1 MHTNEIRQ
9 LRSYRA
15 TLIPKDL
22 DRSEFQGH
30 AADGKLPTIQLKAAS
45 ADRAQAAA
53 HHTTGLAVLCVDRV
67 GGGE

>member
-1 MHTNEIRQ
+1 MHITR

-15 TLIPKDL
+15 TLIPSPAGPRL
-22 DRSEFQGH
+22 RC
-30 AADGKLPTIQLKAAS
+30 ALPATPALPTIRLKASS

-53 HHTTGLAVLCVDRV
+53 QHVTGLAVLCVDRV

>member
-1 MHTNEIRQ
+1 MYTNEIRQ

-22 DRSEFQGH
+22 DRSEVYGH

>member
-1 MHTNEIRQ
+1 MHITP

-15 TLIPKDL
+15 TLIPKDM
-22 DRSEFQGH
+22 DRSEVHGH
-30 AADGKLPTIQLKAAS
+30 AANGELPTIQLKAAS

-67 GGGE
+67 GGDE

>member
-9 LRSYRA
+9 LHSYRA

-22 DRSEFQGH
+22 DRSEVHGH

-45 ADRAQAAA
+45 ADHAQAAA
-53 HHTTGLAVLCVDRV
+53 QHTTGLAVLCVDRV

>member
-30 AADGKLPTIQLKAAS
+30 AADGKLPT
-45 ADRAQAAA
+45 DRKS
-53 HHTTGLAVLCVDRV
+53 VV
-67 GGGE
+67 